1 MTSSPERQRIAIV
14 GGGIGV
20 LYAAYLLG
28 RNGFRV
34 TLFEQDERLG
44 GRIET
49 VNMPPDEAFLAEFG
63 PMRFEPGLQLMLV
76 NLVNHLGLQFED
88 FAPTTAPISPI
99 DYEEEDVEDFENTA
113 HLLMWA

>member
-1 MTSSPERQRIAIV
+1 MTNLNRADRPSIAIV
-14 GGGIGV
+14 GGGIGG

-28 RNGFRV
+28 RNGFHV

-49 VNMPPDEAFLAEFG
+49 VKMPPNEAFLAEFG

-76 NLVNHLGLQFED
+76 NLVRHLGLRFD
-88 FAPTTAPISPI
+88 AFAPTWQGWL
-99 DYEEEDVEDFENTA
+99 V
-113 HLLMWA
+113 